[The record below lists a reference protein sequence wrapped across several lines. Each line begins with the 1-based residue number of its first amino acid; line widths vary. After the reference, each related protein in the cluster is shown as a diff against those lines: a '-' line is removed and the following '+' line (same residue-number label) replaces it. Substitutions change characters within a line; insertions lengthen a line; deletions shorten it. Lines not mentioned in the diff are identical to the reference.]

1 MHSDI
6 KDVASL
12 LDPSHWYSYR
22 IIIIMIPAF
31 SFIFCFETLERFVA
45 VDCGLAA
52 DDHFMFI
59 WCLIGAG
66 QDGVGVQCVA
76 LIQLK
81 TFIYSTIRSLLH
93 KMLYCLYPAA
103 HIVLQFYRP
112 PIGFNVFSIHF
123 GKVLKRIIFRI
134 DN

>member
-1 MHSDI
+1 M
-6 KDVASL
+6 
-12 LDPSHWYSYR
+12 YR
-22 IIIIMIPAF
+22 IININMSYQHTNI
-31 SFIFCFETLERFVA
+31 IFCSETLEWLVA
-45 VDCGLAA
+45 VDCELAA

-112 PIGFNVFSIHF
+112 PIGFNVFSIYF
-123 GKVLKRIIFRI
+123 GKV
-134 DN
+134 